1 MSIFEY
7 FTRKRVGS
15 LSNPQGT
22 LSNIIPSVAI
32 ESANSEVK
40 KVISQG
46 NSVSP
51 QISRK
56 GSRKGKKLRI
66 YSPRERAEIGKLAP
80 ESFITITA

>member
-1 MSIFEY
+1 MSILEY
-7 FTRKRVGS
+7 FTKKRVGS
-15 LSNPQGT
+15 LPNPQGT

-32 ESANSEVK
+32 TESANSEVK
-40 KVISQG
+40 KVINQG

-66 YSPRERAEIGKLAP
+66 YSPRE
-80 ESFITITA
+80 